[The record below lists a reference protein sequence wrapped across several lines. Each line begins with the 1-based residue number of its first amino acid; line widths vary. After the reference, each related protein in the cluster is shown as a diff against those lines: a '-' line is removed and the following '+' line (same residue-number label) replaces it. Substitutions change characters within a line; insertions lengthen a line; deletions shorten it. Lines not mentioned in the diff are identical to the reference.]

1 MLQYGTQQAVEVFDL
16 SLSLASS
23 ALALG
28 SSAAGRVEAELR
40 RAIIALELPPG
51 TRLSEQ
57 EIALKYGV
65 SRQPVREALIALAK
79 TRLVDV
85 QPQRG
90 TVVVKFSVR
99 KMMEARFVR
108 EAVEVAIVCEACA
121 AFSPQSR
128 HRIADLLEVQEKA
141 AQRNDHTSFQRYD
154 ELFHIEL
161 SEGVGM
167 PLAWEAIRDIKA
179 HMDRVCQ
186 LTLPGAAVMLPL
198 VEQHRSIM
206 AAIDAQDAPRAA
218 SAMRHHLTEILR
230 ALPKTEASYPDL
242 FES

>member
-1 MLQYGTQQAVEVFDL
+1 MLWYGTQQALEVFDL
-16 SLSLASS
+16 SLSLASP
-23 ALALG
+23 AVLAG
-28 SSAAGRVEAELR
+28 ASAAGRVEAELR

-65 SRQPVREALIALAK
+65 SRQPVREALIALAR

-99 KMMEARFVR
+99 KMMEARFIR
-108 EAVEVAIVCEACA
+108 EAVEVAIVREACK

-128 HRIADLLEVQEKA
+128 QRIADLLEVQEKA
-141 AQRNDHTSFQRYD
+141 AGRDDHASFQRYD
-154 ELFHIEL
+154 ELFHVEL
-161 SEGVGM
+161 AEGVGM

-186 LTLPGAAVMLPL
+186 LTLPGTDVMLSL
-198 VEQHRSIM
+198 VEQHRRIM
-206 AAIDAQDAPRAA
+206 TTIDAQDAAQA
-218 SAMRHHLTEILR
+218 ELAMRHHLTEILR
-230 ALPKTEASYPDL
+230 ALPKTEANHPDL
-242 FES
+242 FE

>member
-1 MLQYGTQQAVEVFDL
+1 L
-16 SLSLASS
+16 SLSLASPPS
-23 ALALG
+23 FPGA
-28 SSAAGRVEAELR
+28 SAAGRVEAELR

-51 TRLSEQ
+51 ARLSEQ

-108 EAVEVAIVCEACA
+108 EAVEVAIVRQACQ
-121 AFSPQSR
+121 AFSAQSR
-128 HRIADLLEVQEKA
+128 LRIADLLDMQEKA
-141 AQRNDHTSFQRYD
+141 AARGDHSTFQHYD

-161 SEGVGM
+161 TEGVGM

-186 LTLPGAAVMLPL
+186 LTLPGADAMLPL

-206 AAIDAQDAPRAA
+206 DAIDASDRARA
-218 SAMRHHLTEILR
+218 EVAMRHHLTEILR
-230 ALPKTEASYPDL
+230 ALPKTEASFPDL
-242 FES
+242 FE

>member
-1 MLQYGTQQAVEVFDL
+1 MLWYGTQQALEVFDL
-16 SLSLASS
+16 SLSLASPAVFS
-23 ALALG
+23 GA
-28 SSAAGRVEAELR
+28 SAAGRVEAELR

-65 SRQPVREALIALAK
+65 SRQPVREALIALAR

-99 KMMEARFVR
+99 KMMEARFIR
-108 EAVEVAIVCEACA
+108 EAVEVAIVREACT

-128 HRIADLLEVQEKA
+128 QRIADLLDVQEKA
-141 AQRNDHTSFQRYD
+141 AGRDDHASFQRYD
-154 ELFHIEL
+154 ELFHVEL
-161 SEGVGM
+161 AEGVGM

-186 LTLPGAAVMLPL
+186 LTLPGTDVMLSL
-198 VEQHRSIM
+198 VEQHRRIM
-206 AAIDAQDAPRAA
+206 AAIDAQDAAQA
-218 SAMRHHLTEILR
+218 ELAMRHHLTEILR
-230 ALPKTEASYPDL
+230 ALPKTEANHPDL
-242 FES
+242 FE

>member
-1 MLQYGTQQAVEVFDL
+1 MLRYGTQQALEVFDL
-16 SLSLASS
+16 SLSLASP
-23 ALALG
+23 ALVPGA
-28 SSAAGRVEAELR
+28 SAAGRVEAELR

-65 SRQPVREALIALAK
+65 SRQPVREALIALAR

-108 EAVEVAIVCEACA
+108 EAVEVAIVRQACQSFA
-121 AFSPQSR
+121 AQSR
-128 HRIADLLEVQEKA
+128 QRIGDLLDMQDKA
-141 AQRNDHTSFQRYD
+141 AARDDHASFQRYD
-154 ELFHIEL
+154 ELFHVEL
-161 SEGVGM
+161 TEGVGM

-186 LTLPGAAVMLPL
+186 LTLPGPEAMLPL
-198 VEQHRSIM
+198 VEQHRRIM
-206 AAIDAQDAPRAA
+206 AAIDARDPAQAE

-230 ALPKTEASYPDL
+230 ALPKTEANHPDL
-242 FES
+242 FE

>member
-1 MLQYGTQQAVEVFDL
+1 M
-16 SLSLASS
+16 SLSLASP
-23 ALALG
+23 AVLAG
-28 SSAAGRVEAELR
+28 ASAAGRVEAELR
-40 RAIIALELPPG
+40 RAIVALELPPG

-65 SRQPVREALIALAK
+65 SRQPVREALIALAR

-99 KMMEARFVR
+99 KMMEARFIR
-108 EAVEVAIVCEACA
+108 EAVEVAIVREACK

-128 HRIADLLEVQEKA
+128 QRIADLLEVQEKA
-141 AQRNDHTSFQRYD
+141 AGRDDHASFQRYD
-154 ELFHIEL
+154 ELFHVEL
-161 SEGVGM
+161 AEGVGM

-186 LTLPGAAVMLPL
+186 LTLPGTDVMLSL
-198 VEQHRSIM
+198 VEQHRRIM
-206 AAIDAQDAPRAA
+206 TAIDAQDAAQA
-218 SAMRHHLTEILR
+218 ELAMRHHLTEILR
-230 ALPKTEASYPDL
+230 ALPKTEANHPDL
-242 FES
+242 FE

>member
-1 MLQYGTQQAVEVFDL
+1 MLLYGTQQALEVFDL
-16 SLSLASS
+16 SLSLASPA
-23 ALALG
+23 ALQGA
-28 SSAAGRVEAELR
+28 SAAGRVEAELR

-79 TRLVDV
+79 TRLVDI

-99 KMMEARFVR
+99 KMMESRFVR
-108 EAVEVAIVCEACA
+108 EAVEVAIVRQACQSFA
-121 AFSPQSR
+121 AQSR
-128 HRIADLLEVQEKA
+128 QRIADFLEMQDKA
-141 AQRNDHTSFQRYD
+141 AARDDHAAFQRYD
-154 ELFHIEL
+154 ELFHVEL
-161 SEGVGM
+161 TEGVGM

-186 LTLPGAAVMLPL
+186 LTLPGPEAMLPL
-198 VEQHRSIM
+198 VEQHRRIM
-206 AAIDAQDAPRAA
+206 AAIDAGDAAA
-218 SAMRHHLTEILR
+218 SESAMRHHLTEILR
-230 ALPKTEASYPDL
+230 ALPKTEAAHPDL
-242 FES
+242 FE

>member
-1 MLQYGTQQAVEVFDL
+1 MLRYGTQQAVEVFDL
-16 SLSLASS
+16 SLSLASP
-23 ALALG
+23 ALASG
-28 SSAAGRVEAELR
+28 ASAAGRVEAELR

-79 TRLVDV
+79 TRLVDI

-99 KMMEARFVR
+99 KMMESRFVR
-108 EAVEVAIVCEACA
+108 EAVEVAIVRQACQSFA
-121 AFSPQSR
+121 AQSR
-128 HRIADLLEVQEKA
+128 QRIADFLEMQDKA
-141 AQRNDHTSFQRYD
+141 AARNDHATFQRYD
-154 ELFHIEL
+154 ELFHVEL
-161 SEGVGM
+161 TEGVGM

-186 LTLPGAAVMLPL
+186 LTLPGPEAMLPL
-198 VEQHRSIM
+198 IQQHRRIIV
-206 AAIDAQDAPRAA
+206 AIDAGDAAEA
-218 SAMRHHLTEILR
+218 EAAMRHHLTEILR
-230 ALPKTEASYPDL
+230 ALPKTEANYPDL
-242 FES
+242 FE

>member
-1 MLQYGTQQAVEVFDL
+1 M
-16 SLSLASS
+16 SLSLASP
-23 ALALG
+23 AVLAG
-28 SSAAGRVEAELR
+28 ASAAGRVEAELR

-65 SRQPVREALIALAK
+65 SRQPVREALIALAR
-79 TRLVDV
+79 TGLVDV

-99 KMMEARFVR
+99 KMMEARFIR
-108 EAVEVAIVCEACA
+108 EAVEVAIVREACM

-128 HRIADLLEVQEKA
+128 QRIADLLEIQEKA
-141 AQRNDHTSFQRYD
+141 AGGDDHASFQRYD
-154 ELFHIEL
+154 ELFHVEL
-161 SEGVGM
+161 TEGVGM

-186 LTLPGAAVMLPL
+186 LTLPGTEVMLSL
-198 VEQHRSIM
+198 VEQHRRIM
-206 AAIDAQDAPRAA
+206 AAVDAQDAAQA
-218 SAMRHHLTEILR
+218 QLAMRHHLTEILR
-230 ALPKTEASYPDL
+230 ALPEAEANHPDL
-242 FES
+242 FE

>member
-1 MLQYGTQQAVEVFDL
+1 M

-23 ALALG
+23 ATLQG
-28 SSAAGRVEAELR
+28 TSAAGRVEAELR
-40 RAIIALELPPG
+40 RAIVALELPPG

-79 TRLVDV
+79 TRLVDI

-99 KMMEARFVR
+99 KMMEARFIR
-108 EAVEVAIVCEACA
+108 EAVEVAIVREACTV
-121 AFSPQSR
+121 FSPQSR
-128 HRIADLLEVQEKA
+128 QRIADLLEVQEKA
-141 AQRNDHTSFQRYD
+141 AQRDDHASFQRYD
-154 ELFHIEL
+154 ELFHVEL
-161 SEGVGM
+161 TEGVGM

-186 LTLPGAAVMLPL
+186 LTLPGVDVMLPL
-198 VEQHRSIM
+198 VQQHRAIM
-206 AAIDAQDAPRAA
+206 AAIDAQDAARAEA
-218 SAMRHHLTEILR
+218 AMRHHLTEILR
-230 ALPKTEASYPDL
+230 ALPKTEANHPDL
-242 FES
+242 FE

>member
-1 MLQYGTQQAVEVFDL
+1 M
-16 SLSLASS
+16 SLSLASP
-23 ALALG
+23 ALAPG
-28 SSAAGRVEAELR
+28 ASAAGRVEAELR

-65 SRQPVREALIALAK
+65 SRQPVREALIALAR

-108 EAVEVAIVCEACA
+108 EAVEVAIVREACT
-121 AFSPQSR
+121 AFSSQSR
-128 HRIADLLEVQEKA
+128 QRISDLLDVQEKA
-141 AQRNDHTSFQRYD
+141 AERDDHASFQRYD
-154 ELFHIEL
+154 ELFHVEL
-161 SEGVGM
+161 TEGVGM
-167 PLAWEAIRDIKA
+167 PLAWEAVRDIKA

-198 VEQHRSIM
+198 VEQHRRIM
-206 AAIDAQDAPRAA
+206 AAIDAQDAVQAE

-242 FES
+242 FE

>member
-1 MLQYGTQQAVEVFDL
+1 M
-16 SLSLASS
+16 SLSLASP
-23 ALALG
+23 AAFPG
-28 SSAAGRVEAELR
+28 ASAAGRVEAELR

-90 TVVVKFSVR
+90 TIVVKFSVR
-99 KMMEARFVR
+99 KMMEARFIR
-108 EAVEVAIVCEACA
+108 EAVEVAIVRQACLSFA
-121 AFSPQSR
+121 APSR
-128 HRIADLLEVQEKA
+128 QRITDLLDMQA
-141 AQRNDHTSFQRYD
+141 RMASRNDHAAFQRYD

-161 SEGVGM
+161 TEGVGM

-186 LTLPGAAVMLPL
+186 LTLPGADVMLPL
-198 VEQHRSIM
+198 VEQHRRIM
-206 AAIDAQDAPRAA
+206 AAIDAQDPAQAE
-218 SAMRHHLTEILR
+218 SAMRYHLTEILR

-242 FES
+242 FE

>member
-1 MLQYGTQQAVEVFDL
+1 M
-16 SLSLASS
+16 SLSLASP
-23 ALALG
+23 AVLAG
-28 SSAAGRVEAELR
+28 ASAAGRVEAELR

-65 SRQPVREALIALAK
+65 SRQPVREALIALAR

-99 KMMEARFVR
+99 KMMEARFIR
-108 EAVEVAIVCEACA
+108 EAVEVAIVREACK

-128 HRIADLLEVQEKA
+128 QRIADLLEVQEKA
-141 AQRNDHTSFQRYD
+141 AGRDDHASFQRYD
-154 ELFHIEL
+154 ELFHVEL
-161 SEGVGM
+161 AEGVGM

-186 LTLPGAAVMLPL
+186 LTLPGTDVMLSL
-198 VEQHRSIM
+198 VEQHRRIM
-206 AAIDAQDAPRAA
+206 TTIDAQDAAQA
-218 SAMRHHLTEILR
+218 ELAMRHHLTEILR
-230 ALPKTEASYPDL
+230 ALPKTEANHPDL
-242 FES
+242 FE

>member
-1 MLQYGTQQAVEVFDL
+1 M
-16 SLSLASS
+16 SLSLASP
-23 ALALG
+23 APAAG
-28 SSAAGRVEAELR
+28 ASAAGRVEAELR
-40 RAIIALELPPG
+40 RAIVALELPPG

-65 SRQPVREALIALAK
+65 SRQPVREALIALAR

-108 EAVEVAIVCEACA
+108 EAVEVAIVRQACQSFA
-121 AFSPQSR
+121 AQSR
-128 HRIADLLEVQEKA
+128 QRIGDLIDMQEKA
-141 AQRNDHTSFQRYD
+141 ATRDDHGSFQRYD
-154 ELFHIEL
+154 ELFHVEL
-161 SEGVGM
+161 TEGVGM

-186 LTLPGAAVMLPL
+186 LTLPGTAVMLAL

-206 AAIDAQDAPRAA
+206 DAIDARDAAQAA
-218 SAMRHHLTEILR
+218 HAMHHHLTEILR

-242 FES
+242 FE

>member
-1 MLQYGTQQAVEVFDL
+1 M
-16 SLSLASS
+16 SLSLVSPPS
-23 ALALG
+23 FPG
-28 SSAAGRVEAELR
+28 VSAAARVEAELR

-108 EAVEVAIVCEACA
+108 EAVEVAIVRQACQAFA
-121 AFSPQSR
+121 AQSR
-128 HRIADLLEVQEKA
+128 LRIADLLDMQEKA
-141 AQRNDHTSFQRYD
+141 AARGDHSAFQHYD

-161 SEGVGM
+161 TEGVGM

-186 LTLPGAAVMLPL
+186 LTLPGADAMLPL

-206 AAIDAQDAPRAA
+206 DAIDASDRARA
-218 SAMRHHLTEILR
+218 EVAMRHHLTEILR
-230 ALPKTEASYPDL
+230 ALPKTEASFPDL
-242 FES
+242 FE

>member
-1 MLQYGTQQAVEVFDL
+1 M
-16 SLSLASS
+16 SLSLVSPPS
-23 ALALG
+23 FPG
-28 SSAAGRVEAELR
+28 TSAAGRVEAELR
-40 RAIIALELPPG
+40 RAIIALEMPPG

-108 EAVEVAIVCEACA
+108 EAVEVAIVRQACQ
-121 AFSPQSR
+121 AFSAQSR
-128 HRIADLLEVQEKA
+128 MRIADLLDMQEKA
-141 AQRNDHTSFQRYD
+141 AARGDHSTFQHYD

-161 SEGVGM
+161 TEGVGM

-186 LTLPGAAVMLPL
+186 LTLPGADAMLPL

-206 AAIDAQDAPRAA
+206 DAIDASDRARA
-218 SAMRHHLTEILR
+218 EVAMRHHLTEILR
-230 ALPKTEASYPDL
+230 ALPKTEASFPDL
-242 FES
+242 FE

>member
-1 MLQYGTQQAVEVFDL
+1 MLRYGTQQAVEVSDL
-16 SLSLASS
+16 SLSLASP
-23 ALALG
+23 ALAPG
-28 SSAAGRVEAELR
+28 ASAAGRVEAELR
-40 RAIIALELPPG
+40 RAIIALEMPPG

-65 SRQPVREALIALAK
+65 SRQPVREALIALAR

-108 EAVEVAIVCEACA
+108 EAVEVAIVRQACQSFA
-121 AFSPQSR
+121 AQSR
-128 HRIADLLEVQEKA
+128 QRIGDLLDMQDKA
-141 AQRNDHTSFQRYD
+141 AARDDHASFQRYD
-154 ELFHIEL
+154 ELFHVEL
-161 SEGVGM
+161 TEGVGM

-186 LTLPGAAVMLPL
+186 LTLPGPDAMLPL
-198 VEQHRSIM
+198 VEQHRRIM
-206 AAIDAQDAPRAA
+206 AAIDLRDPAQAE

-230 ALPKTEASYPDL
+230 ALPKAEANHPDL
-242 FES
+242 FE